1 MAWRRLAAPATLAFA
16 NRHSSLWPQCWR
28 AKPPV
33 SIADLNETNII
44 ALYPTCS
51 GLNEQMPNNLYLA
64 IFANQPQQ
72 WGFRGDPYLWRL
84 LATKLAGIPDAAN
97 GEAAIE
103 TIYRVFTEITGEHL
117 DIAGDFRLD
126 GIPEHGMSGGLI
138 SGETWRGLLI
148 PLLRSRAESYFN
160 GELS

>member
-1 MAWRRLAAPATLAFA
+1 MAPTCRSRHTGVRQPPFIALAAMLAGQGARQRFA
-16 NRHSSLWPQCWR
+16 D
-28 AKPPV
+28 V
-33 SIADLNETNII
+33 NETNII
-44 ALYPTCS
+44 ALNPPCS

-84 LATKLAGIPDAAN
+84 LATKLAGMPDAAN

-138 SGETWRGLLI
+138 SGETWRGRLI

-160 GELS
+160 EELS